1 MQKRKENQN
10 AKQQLVE
17 RFLEGEGIPTDTWT
31 TELKHVP
38 DMTHSVVE
46 DFFKN
51 ANDKRHLTEG
61 YAFSKTKKFETS
73 GKPLRIN
80 LLPNC
85 NMFLLEGHTR
95 PAMKQAK
102 GISSGSGIYSC
113 IVVFDKLTG
122 NIIRARDRS
131 CAAGRRGYCKHIAA
145 LCYKLVEAKMSSA
158 KELPRALSCTEI
170 KQQWGVPSI
179 KAQQDPEKELMKKK
193 PLQDITFEKHL
204 LVRDQKGGR
213 KRRLPQE
220 VSSTYSSTPAGEPNI
235 DAACVDAF
243 KQDLSKSKNSY
254 LVTNFVHLNHNPTCV
269 PAADKE
275 NTPSCSTAGSILK
288 QRSEAWFQER
298 IGKVTSSKAPAVVGL
313 YGRKEFMETWE
324 CIKNGKPEPS
334 KNFKNFQRGIN
345 FEESAA
351 RCFSLNSG
359 VELSECGMFVLPSDD
374 RFAAS
379 PDRIFQG
386 ETCSEITNLKTNK
399 NIKLNGQCLLE
410 IKTRAEGQTEP
421 LSTVTGAHI
430 CQVQLQMK
438 CTETGLAI
446 LQSYV
451 PESNK
456 SKYFLIHRND
466 DFINLFMNLCTSAF
480 NSNLLEF
487 DSMLGIRQFANA
499 LAKDCPEIDF
509 VLV

>member
-1 MQKRKENQN
+1 M
-10 AKQQLVE
+10 
-17 RFLEGEGIPTDTWT
+17 
-31 TELKHVP
+31 
-38 DMTHSVVE
+38 
-46 DFFKN
+46 
-51 ANDKRHLTEG
+51 TEG

-85 NMFLLEGHTR
+85 DMFLLEGHTR

-102 GISSGSGIYSC
+102 GISSGTGIYYC
-113 IVVFDKLTG
+113 LVVFDKITG
-122 NIIRARDRS
+122 NIIAARDRS

-170 KQQWGVPSI
+170 KQQWGIPSV

-204 LVRDQKGGR
+204 LIRDQKGGR

-220 VSSTYSSTPAGEPNI
+220 VSSTYSSTPAGEPKI

-243 KQDLSKSKNSY
+243 KQEWSKSKSSY
-254 LVTNFVHLNHNPTCV
+254 LLTSYVHLRPNPTCV

-275 NTPSCSTAGSILK
+275 NTPSCSTADNFPK
-288 QRSEAWFQER
+288 QRSETWFQER
-298 IGKVTSSKAPAVVGL
+298 VGKVTSSKAPAVIGL
-313 YGRKEFMETWE
+313 YGRKEFTETWE
-324 CIKNGKPEPS
+324 CIRNRKPETS
-334 KNFKNFQRGIN
+334 KNFKNFQRGID

-351 RCFSLNSG
+351 KCFSLNSG
-359 VELSECGMFVLPSDD
+359 AKLSECGMFVLPSDN

-379 PDRIFQG
+379 PDRVFQG
-386 ETCSEITNLKTNK
+386 ETCSELINLKTNK
-399 NIKLNGQCLLE
+399 KVKLNGQCLLE
-410 IKTRAEGQTEP
+410 IKTRAEGQSEP
-421 LSTVTGAHI
+421 LLAVTGAHI

-438 CTETGLAI
+438 CTEVSLAI

-456 SKYFLIHRND
+456 SKYFLITRND
-466 DFINLFMNLCTSAF
+466 DFINLFLNLCTTAF
-480 NSNLLEF
+480 NHNLPEF
-487 DSMLGIRQFANA
+487 DSLLGIRQLANA
-499 LAKDCPEIDF
+499 LAKTCPEIAF